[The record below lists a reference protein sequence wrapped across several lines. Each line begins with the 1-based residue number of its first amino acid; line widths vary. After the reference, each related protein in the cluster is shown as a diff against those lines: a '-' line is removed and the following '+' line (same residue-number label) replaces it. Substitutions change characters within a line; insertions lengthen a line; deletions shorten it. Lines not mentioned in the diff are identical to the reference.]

1 LQFTQDWAV
10 SFRDNMR
17 CVPRLAEIR
26 DVDYLE
32 LGVFE
37 GRSAVHMLQER
48 LINGGSYTGVD
59 ICVQDV
65 ARANVE
71 AAAKVPVSLRCGN
84 TWQVLPELLKSGQRF
99 DLVYVDAS
107 HTYPDVLHDSM
118 FAWRL
123 TKPGGVVLWGDM
135 ICNAVEPALEPLGA
149 VGLAVRDFM
158 GSLGFKLTDGLFLN
172 WQFAIQKPLDCVTC

>member
-1 LQFTQDWAV
+1 MHFTEDWSG
-10 SFRDNMR
+10 SFRNNMSSS
-17 CVPRLAEIR
+17 PRLAEIR

-65 ARANVE
+65 ARANIEEVS
-71 AAAKVPVSLRCGN
+71 KVPVSLRRGN
-84 TWQVLPELLKSGQRF
+84 TCQVLPELMKSGQRF

-107 HTYPDVLHDSM
+107 HAYADVLHDSL

-123 TKPGGVVLWGDM
+123 TKPGGVVLWDDM
-135 ICNAVEPALEPLGA
+135 PWGRARPDIEPLGPP
-149 VGLAVRDFM
+149 GIAVRDFM
-158 GSLGFKLTDGLFLN
+158 NSLGFKLKDGLFLN
-172 WQFAIQKPLDCVTC
+172 WQFAIQKPLDCVTY